1 MAMSTAFSAAL
12 PRVSGGPA
20 LMCPASGRRSP
31 SCSARMF
38 FGVHVDVPREQ
49 MQHMLR
55 RDIQRRYDELT
66 ALGWLGR
73 VWLAVPLVFD
83 VLWPNLFKLDAFEPA
98 VAPCYRR
105 DDGRMLCTFK
115 ESSVLARGIPFHFE
129 LETDGGVITRA
140 TLLGIGP
147 DLCGETAVASGWVG
161 DSRMDEASVE
171 KVCRAIQANRGVKR
185 LLVLAVVS
193 TIFQRLGP
201 VSKALEEQA
210 LLEECGSEVEFV
222 PRKDLWAM
230 EGSAEKWLQQ
240 VAGYYFAESR
250 LQTVHFAAPA
260 PASSAALPLSST
272 APAADDVR
280 FDFYLDPTEPLN
292 SEDLYRNINP
302 EVISCRFPAAAE
314 PLETWRDTFERKT

>member
-1 MAMSTAFSAAL
+1 MHATQAFYTGPAL
-12 PRVSGGPA
+12 PRGSGGPA
-20 LMCPASGRRSP
+20 LRCPVSGRRPP
-31 SCSARMF
+31 SCAARMI
-38 FGVHVDVPREQ
+38 FGGHVDVSREQ
-49 MQHMLR
+49 MQGMMR

-73 VWLAVPLVFD
+73 VWLAAPLVFD

-105 DDGRMLCTFK
+105 DDGRMLCTLK
-115 ESSVLARGIPFHFE
+115 ESSVLARGIPFHFV
-129 LETDGGVITRA
+129 LETDGAAITRA
-140 TLLGIGP
+140 DLLGIGP
-147 DLCGETAVASGWVG
+147 DLCGVTAVAGGWA
-161 DSRMDEASVE
+161 DASRMDDASVQNL
-171 KVCRAIQANRGVKR
+171 CNAIQTNRAVKQ
-185 LLVLAVVS
+185 LLVLAIVS
-193 TIFQRLGP
+193 TIFRRLGP

-250 LQTVHFAAPA
+250 LQTVRFVPPA
-260 PASSAALPLSST
+260 G
-272 APAADDVR
+272 DVR

-292 SEDLYRNINP
+292 SENLYRNINP
-302 EVISCRFPAAAE
+302 EVISCRFPDVSE
-314 PLETWRDTFERKT
+314 PLET